1 MELRNRGSRAGVIV
15 RTETNASIRGCT
27 VRCGTFIASQFC
39 SCWLTGRQIEEIS
52 RMGRVIEVT
61 VEPPLVEGIVGEGRH
76 RLIVVW
82 EGLKRDIE
90 SPHRRCP
97 YCYSRDTEGERPLH
111 PIDSMSRLQIWAFTN
126 AISESHRGIAVN
138 IALVP
143 RRLVGM
149 RS

>member
-1 MELRNRGSRAGVIV
+1 MELRNRGSRTGVIV
-15 RTETNASIRGCT
+15 RTKTNASIRGCT
-27 VRCGTFIASQFC
+27 VRCSAFIASQFC

-76 RLIVVW
+76 RSIVVW
-82 EGLKRDIE
+82 EGLKRDVE